1 MIVKEFI
8 FIIILLIIVNLLYQ
22 ILNGEL
28 ILLSAFLIVCF
39 FVVSFFEKEIG
50 LNLFQKDTK
59 SDSITA
65 LEVIHDSLDEFKN
78 NQAQMIASV
87 PGAGPTVTPPGAT
100 PDSSAAVS
108 PDTLGATPGGGAPGA
123 DEIVYFYNINIEPIN
138 RIIDINLSGL
148 ESIAHYIS
156 KIDFNNYLLTNSCI
170 TLAGTTNTV
179 TVYIDFLSKMLYF
192 DKTPSFKSNQSLQ
205 SAVDLVELQN
215 ILNGSSG
222 RTNLKQGCSLGVNP
236 FSDITFKVV

>member
-1 MIVKEFI
+1 
-8 FIIILLIIVNLLYQ
+8 
-22 ILNGEL
+22 
-28 ILLSAFLIVCF
+28 
-39 FVVSFFEKEIG
+39 
-50 LNLFQKDTK
+50 FQKDTK

-78 NQAQMIASV
+78 NQAQMIPGV
-87 PGAGPTVTPPGAT
+87 PGAVSSATVVTSPDAGAGPTVTPPGGGHDFVT
-100 PDSSAAVS
+100 PAPAA
-108 PDTLGATPGGGAPGA
+108 DA
-123 DEIVYFYNINIEPIN
+123 IVYFYNINIEPIN

-156 KIDFNNYLLTNSCI
+156 KIEFNNYLLTNSCI